1 MKPHGRPTDVYSLAC
16 FFLELTVGVPTEDT
30 LQAKVCTVINL
41 GFNPLSIPVFFF
53 SDFKCSAVMQIIQI
67 TSPSRLHSSHL
78 KNVNKLVDHI
88 ETSHCFLMIQML

>member
-41 GFNPLSIPVFFF
+41 GFNPLSILVFFF
-53 SDFKCSAVMQIIQI
+53 SDFK
-67 TSPSRLHSSHL
+67 
-78 KNVNKLVDHI
+78 
-88 ETSHCFLMIQML
+88 